1 MMGKQDNQ
9 IQMIFLDIDS
19 MIPENHLLRQ
29 IKNCV
34 NFDFIYEKAAPFYSN
49 VGRKSIDPV
58 VLIKML
64 LIGYLYGIKSERRLE
79 EEVSLNLAYR
89 WFCDLDLMQ
98 RVPDHSTFSQNRR
111 RRFQDSLFFRELFN
125 EIVLQCIEKNLVGG
139 EIAVA
144 DGSFLPANISLQ
156 SSVEKIETVRQSSIH
171 YLDELENEMSKLPG
185 YQEPQPKEVV
195 KRTLKST
202 TDPDCAYINQK
213 RKKGLGYLTEMTV
226 DTSCGIITGV
236 DCYPANHRESDI
248 ILDHVK
254 YQQNTLAVEMKK
266 IALDGG
272 YDIGAVHRGLELL
285 GIDGYTAI
293 RIYQNNALKKGFE
306 YDPDLDSFIC
316 EMNKELTFN
325 RLVYKKSSLNYYR
338 LYTRARKKCEGCPQ
352 LKKCEIDKGS
362 IRINASGNYPA
373 FYRNRQKYG
382 TPEYLKVMRLR
393 KIWAEGTFSA
403 LKREHNLKMIR
414 KRGLH
419 RATEECLLSAT
430 ALNLKRLVKAV

>member
-316 EMNKELTFN
+316 EMNKE
-325 RLVYKKSSLNYYR
+325 
-338 LYTRARKKCEGCPQ
+338 
-352 LKKCEIDKGS
+352 
-362 IRINASGNYPA
+362 
-373 FYRNRQKYG
+373 
-382 TPEYLKVMRLR
+382 
-393 KIWAEGTFSA
+393 
-403 LKREHNLKMIR
+403 
-414 KRGLH
+414 
-419 RATEECLLSAT
+419 
-430 ALNLKRLVKAV
+430 